1 MRQGMDGCVRG
12 SGFPDWK
19 CLYKSKNLHE
29 KALFCHGA
37 ALGEDEV
44 EIRSSN
50 IRPYFKNSRLVEIR
64 SPKRKSPTTSAAASL
79 SLLAVW
85 PPSARELQEHGEVP
99 MGRAPFCVSS
109 SQKVYPNCTFYF
121 EKVRREYTSLFRVRR
136 EQREEASRILFA
148 ESACPSGR
156 PFVWTRISS
165 WAVRRNSRPSW
176 FASAS

>member
-1 MRQGMDGCVRG
+1 MDGFIRG

-64 SPKRKSPTTSAAASL
+64 SPKTEIAYNVCSCIFVIVGCLATQCEGTARTRRSP
-79 SLLAVW
+79 
-85 PPSARELQEHGEVP
+85 HGESTVL
-99 MGRAPFCVSS
+99 RIIFSKSVSELH
-109 SQKVYPNCTFYF
+109 F
-121 EKVRREYTSLFRVRR
+121 L
-136 EQREEASRILFA
+136 L
-148 ESACPSGR
+148 
-156 PFVWTRISS
+156 
-165 WAVRRNSRPSW
+165 
-176 FASAS
+176 